1 MTFIPRQI
9 GYDIVLILISLG
21 ISMAD
26 KPHLY
31 LIDGSS
37 FIFRAYHALPP
48 LTRKSD
54 GTPIGAVSG
63 FCNMLWKLIQDAH
76 TPDGPSHL
84 AVIFDASGKTFRN
97 EIYNEYKA
105 HRPPAPEDLV
115 PQFPLIKE
123 LVRAFHVPSI
133 EKVGF
138 EADDIMATYAHEGAK
153 AGMKV
158 TLVTSDKD
166 MMQLINDDVDMYD
179 TMKNKFIS
187 YDGVMEK
194 FGVHPNRV
202 IDIQALA
209 GDSADNVPGVPGIG
223 VKTATLLINEY
234 GDLDSLLER
243 AGEIKQKKRRENLI
257 EFADLARIS
266 RELVT
271 LKCDVELDEKVADF
285 KLAYPD
291 IDELL
296 AHLQDLGLN
305 SAVKRIASAHD
316 ADVPSAS
323 LNAAIEPTNQ
333 GNKTLSADYTP
344 VNLASKRRNKLASMP
359 VKPDD
364 YQTIISI
371 DDLTS
376 IISKIYDSGKVSF
389 DLETDS
395 LNPVTANIVGVCLSL
410 NAGHGVYIPVA
421 HKIKTEKLDLFA
433 DDTEDQKVEQLPF
446 DVALNILGKM
456 LEDPSI
462 LKIGQNLKYDI
473 SVLKK
478 YNIHLKSFHDTM
490 LISATLDTGRTKH
503 GMDSLSNY
511 HFDHQPIAFKEVCG
525 SGKSQITFDYVPVGE
540 ASKYGGE
547 DADVTMR
554 LFELLYPRLAA
565 EKMTNVYQSMERPL
579 VDVLVDMEQN
589 GIVVDKQKLAELSA
603 DFAAKLEVLTKQ
615 IHELAGE
622 EFNIASPKQLGD
634 ILFDKLGLSGGKKTK
649 TGAWQT
655 SAKVLDD
662 LAAEGH
668 ELPIKM
674 LEWRTLAKL
683 KSTYTDSL
691 PNHINA
697 KTGRIHTSYAM
708 AHTTTGRLASTDPN
722 LQNIPVRTEEG
733 RQIRTAFIAPKGHQ
747 LISADYSQIE
757 LRLLAHVADLKTMK
771 QAFADGVDI
780 HAMTASEMFGVP
792 VDGMEAGIRRQA
804 KAINFGII
812 YGISAFGLA
821 VQLGISRTE
830 AKDYIAK
837 YFERFPG
844 IRDFM
849 EDTKQFARDNGYVK
863 TIFGRVC
870 HLPNINDKNAMQ
882 RAFTERAAINMPI
895 QGAAADIIKRAMI
908 QMPSALKD
916 AGLKTKMLLQ
926 VHDELIFEAADN
938 EVEQTIIIAK
948 RIMENAHN
956 PVVQIDIPLKVDA
969 QAALNWN
976 DAH

>member
-1 MTFIPRQI
+1 
-9 GYDIVLILISLG
+9 
-21 ISMAD
+21 MAD
-26 KPHLY
+26 QPHLY
-31 LIDGSS
+31 LVDGSS

-63 FCNMLWKLIQDAH
+63 FCNMLWKLIQQAR
-76 TPDGPSHL
+76 TPEGPSHL
-84 AVIFDASGKTFRN
+84 AVIFDAKGKTFRN
-97 EIYNEYKA
+97 DIYEQYKA

-115 PQFPLIKE
+115 PQFPIIKE

-138 EADDIMATYAHEGAK
+138 EADDIMATYAREAVE

-166 MMQLINDDVDMYD
+166 MMQLINDDVDMLD
-179 TMKNKFIS
+179 TMKNKVIS
-187 YDGVMEK
+187 YDEVMEK

-223 VKTATLLINEY
+223 VKTAALLINEY
-234 GDLDSLLER
+234 GDLDALLER
-243 AGEIKQKKRRENLI
+243 AGEVKQNKRRENLI
-257 EFADLARIS
+257 EFADLARVS
-266 RELVT
+266 RTLVT
-271 LKCDVELDEKVADF
+271 LKQDVEMDEKVQDF

-291 IDELL
+291 INELL
-296 AHLQDLGLN
+296 NHLQELGLN
-305 SAVKRIASAHD
+305 SAVKRIANAHD
-316 ADVPSAS
+316 ADIP
-323 LNAAIEPTNQ
+323 AAETPQ
-333 GNKTLSADYTP
+333 ADAPAPVSSNDHTP
-344 VNLASKRRNKLASMP
+344 ANLAAFRQQKLASLL
-359 VKPDD
+359 VIPDE
-364 YQTIISI
+364 YQSI
-371 DDLTS
+371 TKLDKLTEYMA
-376 IISKIYDSGKVSF
+376 KVYDKGQVSF

-395 LNPVTANIVGVCLSL
+395 LNPMVANIAGICLSTE
-410 NAGHGVYIPVA
+410 AGEGVYIPVA

-433 DDTEDQKVEQLPF
+433 EEASEENVEQIEF
-446 DVALNILGKM
+446 KTALKIIGKM
-456 LEDPSI
+456 LEDESI

-478 YNIHLKSFHDTM
+478 YDINLKSFHDTM
-490 LISATLDTGRTKH
+490 LISAALDTGRTNH
-503 GMDSLSNY
+503 GMDALAEY
-511 HFDHQPIAFKEVCG
+511 HFDHKPIAFKDVCG
-525 SGKSQITFDYVPVGE
+525 SGKSQITFDYVPVDL
-540 ASKYGGE
+540 ATKYGAE
-547 DADVTMR
+547 DADVTLR
-554 LFELLYPRLAA
+554 LFQALYPRLAA
-565 EKMTNVYQSMERPL
+565 EHATQVYQTMERPL
-579 VDVLVDMEQN
+579 VDILVNMEQH
-589 GIVVDKQKLAELSA
+589 GIKVDRERLLELSTT
-603 DFAAKLEVLTKQ
+603 FAAKIEILTKEIYQ
-615 IHELAGE
+615 LADQ
-622 EFNIASPKQLGD
+622 EFNIGSPKQLGE
-634 ILFDKLGLSGGKKTK
+634 ILFEKLGLPGGKKTK

-655 SAKVLDD
+655 GAKILDD

-668 ELPIKM
+668 ELPVKM
-674 LEWRTLAKL
+674 LEWRGLSKL

-691 PNHINA
+691 PNHINQ

-733 RQIRTAFIAPKGHQ
+733 RMIRTAFISEVGHQ

-757 LRLLAHVADLKTMK
+757 LRLLAHIADLKTMK

-780 HAMTASEMFGVP
+780 HAMTASEMFNVP
-792 VDGMEAGIRRQA
+792 IEGMDSSIRRQA

-812 YGISAFGLA
+812 YGISAFGLSA
-821 VQLGISRTE
+821 QLGISRTE
-830 AKDYIAK
+830 AKDYITK

-844 IRDFM
+844 IRDYM
-849 EDTKQFARDNGYVK
+849 EDTKQFARDNEYVK

-870 HLPNINDKNAMQ
+870 HLPHINDKNGMH

-908 QMPSALKD
+908 QMPDALTN

-926 VHDELIFEAADN
+926 VHDELIFEAPDN
-938 EVEQTIIIAK
+938 EVEATIKVAK
-948 RIMENAHN
+948 NIMENAHN
-956 PVVQIDIPLKVDA
+956 PVVDITVPLKVDA

>member
-1 MTFIPRQI
+1 
-9 GYDIVLILISLG
+9 
-21 ISMAD
+21 MAD

-63 FCNMLWKLIQDAH
+63 FCNMLWKLIQEAR

-84 AVIFDASGKTFRN
+84 AVIFDAKGKTFRN
-97 EIYNEYKA
+97 DIYQEYKA

-115 PQFPLIKE
+115 PQFPIIKE
-123 LVRAFHVPSI
+123 LVKAFHVPSI

-138 EADDIMATYAHEGAK
+138 EADDIMATYAKTAVE

-166 MMQLINDDVDMYD
+166 MMQLINDDVDMLD
-179 TMKNKFIS
+179 TMKNRVIS

-194 FGVHPNRV
+194 FGVAPNKV

-223 VKTATLLINEY
+223 VKTAALLINEY
-234 GDLDSLLER
+234 GDLDTLLAR
-243 AGEIKQKKRRENLI
+243 AGEIKQNKRRENLI
-257 EFADLARIS
+257 KFADLARIS
-266 RELVT
+266 RTLVT
-271 LKCDVELDEKVADF
+271 LKDDVEMEEKVQDF
-285 KLAYPD
+285 KLAFPD
-291 IDELL
+291 LDELL

-305 SAVKRIASAHD
+305 SAVKRIANAHD
-316 ADVPSAS
+316 ADVPTQ
-323 LNAAIEPTNQ
+323 AATENDSPAPVSTD
-333 GNKTLSADYTP
+333 GYTP
-344 VNLASKRRNKLASMP
+344 QNLAAKRQHMLAELP
-359 VKPDD
+359 VKPED
-364 YQTIISI
+364 YQCITTLDALNDYI
-371 DDLTS
+371 TQV
-376 IISKIYDSGKVSF
+376 YDIGQVSF

-395 LNPVTANIVGVCLSL
+395 LDPMVANIAGICLSTEV
-410 NAGHGVYIPVA
+410 GQGVYIPVA

-433 DDTEDQKVEQLPF
+433 AETSEESVDQIDFKT
-446 DVALNILGKM
+446 ALKIIGNM
-456 LEDPSI
+456 LEDKAI

-478 YNIHLKSFHDTM
+478 YNINLKSFHDTM
-490 LISATLDTGRTKH
+490 LISASLDTGRTNH
-503 GMDSLSNY
+503 GMDALAEY
-511 HFDHQPIAFKEVCG
+511 HFNHKPIAFKDVCG
-525 SGKSQITFDYVPVGE
+525 SGKSQITFDYVPLD
-540 ASKYGGE
+540 AATKYGAE
-547 DADVTMR
+547 DADVTLR
-554 LFELLYPRLAA
+554 LFQTLYPRLAA
-565 EKMTNVYQSMERPL
+565 EKATHVYQSMERPL

-589 GIVVDKQKLAELSA
+589 GIKVDRERLLELSTT
-603 DFAAKLEVLTKQ
+603 FAAKIEILTKD
-615 IHELAGE
+615 IYRLADQ
-622 EFNIASPKQLGD
+622 EFNIASPKQLGE
-634 ILFDKLGLSGGKKTK
+634 ILFEKLGLPGGKKTK

-655 SAKVLDD
+655 GAKILDD

-668 ELPIKM
+668 ELPVKM
-674 LEWRTLAKL
+674 LEWRGLSKL

-697 KTGRIHTSYAM
+697 TTGRIHTSYAM

-733 RQIRTAFIAPKGHQ
+733 RMIRTAFISDVGQQ

-757 LRLLAHVADLKTMK
+757 LRLLAHIADLKTMK

-792 VDGMEAGIRRQA
+792 VEGMDPSIRRQA

-821 VQLGISRTE
+821 AQLGIGRTE
-830 AKDYIAK
+830 AKDYITK

-844 IRDFM
+844 IRDYM
-849 EDTKQFARDNGYVK
+849 EDTKQFARDNEYVK

-870 HLPNINDKNAMQ
+870 HMPHINDKNGMH

-895 QGAAADIIKRAMI
+895 QGAAADVIKRAMI
-908 QMPSALKD
+908 QMPDALTK
-916 AGLKTKMLLQ
+916 AGLKAKMLLQ
-926 VHDELIFEAADN
+926 VHDELIFEAPDA
-938 EVEQTIIIAK
+938 EVEATIKVA
-948 RIMENAHN
+948 RNIMENAHN
-956 PVVQIDIPLKVDA
+956 PVVDITVQLKVDA

>member
-1 MTFIPRQI
+1 MSQI
-9 GYDIVLILISLG
+9 AYDESTQYAEQN
-21 ISMAD
+21 MAD

-63 FCNMLWKLIQDAH
+63 FCNMLWKLIQEAR
-76 TPDGPSHL
+76 TPEGPSHL
-84 AVIFDASGKTFRN
+84 AVIFDAKGKTFRN
-97 EIYNEYKA
+97 DIYQEYKA

-123 LVRAFHVPSI
+123 LVKAFHVPSI

-138 EADDIMATYAHEGAK
+138 EADDIMATYAKQAVEV
-153 AGMKV
+153 GMKV

-166 MMQLINDDVDMYD
+166 MMQLINDDVDMLD
-179 TMKNKFIS
+179 TMKNRLIS

-194 FGVHPNRV
+194 FGVAPNKV

-223 VKTATLLINEY
+223 VKTAALLINEY
-234 GDLDSLLER
+234 GDLDTLLER

-257 EFADLARIS
+257 EFADLARVS
-266 RELVT
+266 RTLVT
-271 LKCDVELDEKVADF
+271 LKDDVEMEEKVQDF
-285 KLAYPD
+285 KLAIPILD
-291 IDELL
+291 DLL
-296 AHLQDLGLN
+296 EHLQDLGLS
-305 SAVKRIASAHD
+305 SAVKRIANAHD
-316 ADVPSAS
+316 ADIPQKAAPDETDAAVPVATDGFSPTS
-323 LNAAIEPTNQ
+323 LAQ
-333 GNKTLSADYTP
+333 
-344 VNLASKRRNKLASMP
+344 KRKQKLASLP
-359 VKPDD
+359 VKPED
-364 YQTIISI
+364 YQCITTLDALNDYIA
-371 DDLTS
+371 
-376 IISKIYDSGKVSF
+376 KVYKVGQVSF

-395 LNPVTANIVGVCLSL
+395 LNPMVANIAGICLSTQ
-410 NAGHGVYIPVA
+410 AGEGVYIPVA

-433 DDTEDQKVEQLPF
+433 AETSEESVDQIDFKT
-446 DVALNILGKM
+446 ALGIIGKM
-456 LEDPSI
+456 LEDKSI

-478 YNIHLKSFHDTM
+478 YKINLKSFHDTM
-490 LISATLDTGRTKH
+490 LISASLDTGRTNH
-503 GMDSLSNY
+503 GMDALAEY
-511 HFDHQPIAFKEVCG
+511 HFDHKPIAFKDVCG
-525 SGKSQITFDYVPVGE
+525 SGKSQITFDYVPLAE
-540 ASKYGGE
+540 ATKYGAE
-547 DADVTMR
+547 DADVTLR
-554 LFELLYPRLAA
+554 LFQTLYPRLAA
-565 EKMTNVYQSMERPL
+565 EKVTQVYQTMERPL
-579 VDVLVDMEQN
+579 VDILVDMEQN
-589 GIVVDKQKLAELSA
+589 GIKVDRDRLLELSNN
-603 DFAAKLEVLTKQ
+603 FAAKLEILTTE
-615 IHELAGE
+615 IYLLAGQ
-622 EFNIASPKQLGD
+622 EFNIASPKQLGE
-634 ILFDKLGLSGGKKTK
+634 ILFEKLDLPGGKKTK

-655 SAKVLDD
+655 GAKVLDD
-662 LAAEGH
+662 LAADGH
-668 ELPIKM
+668 ELPVKM
-674 LEWRTLAKL
+674 LEWRGLSKL

-697 KTGRIHTSYAM
+697 TTGRIHTSYAM

-733 RQIRTAFIAPKGHQ
+733 RMIRTAFISDVGHQ

-757 LRLLAHVADLKTMK
+757 LRLLAHIADLKTMK

-792 VDGMEAGIRRQA
+792 IEGMDSSIRRQA

-821 VQLGISRTE
+821 AQLGIGRAE
-830 AKDYIAK
+830 AKDYIGK

-844 IRDFM
+844 IRDYM
-849 EDTKQFARDNGYVK
+849 EDTKQYARDHEYVK
-863 TIFGRVC
+863 TIFGRIC
-870 HLPNINDKNAMQ
+870 HTPHINDKNGMQ

-908 QMPSALKD
+908 QMPDALTN
-916 AGLKTKMLLQ
+916 AGLKAKMLLQ
-926 VHDELIFEAADN
+926 VHDELIFEAPDD
-938 EVEQTIIIAK
+938 EVEATIKVA
-948 RIMENAHN
+948 RNIMENAHN
-956 PVVQIDIPLKVDA
+956 PVVNITVPLRVDA

>member
-1 MTFIPRQI
+1 
-9 GYDIVLILISLG
+9 
-21 ISMAD
+21 MAD

-31 LIDGSS
+31 LVDGSS

-54 GTPIGAVSG
+54 GMPIGAVSG
-63 FCNMLWKLIQDAH
+63 FCNMLWKLIQNAR
-76 TPDGPSHL
+76 TPEGPSHL
-84 AVIFDASGKTFRN
+84 AVIFDAKGKTFRN
-97 EIYNEYKA
+97 EIYKEYKA

-115 PQFPLIKE
+115 PQFPIIKE

-138 EADDIMATYAHEGAK
+138 EADDIMATYAKHAVAE
-153 AGMKV
+153 GMKV

-166 MMQLINDDVDMYD
+166 LMQLVNDDVDMLD
-179 TMKNKFIS
+179 TMKNKLIS

-223 VKTATLLINEY
+223 VKTAALLINEY
-234 GDLDSLLER
+234 GDLDNLLEH

-257 EFADLARIS
+257 EFADLARVS

-271 LKCDVELDEKVADF
+271 LKCDVELDEKVTDF

-291 IDELL
+291 IDDLL
-296 AHLQDLGLN
+296 QHLLDLGLN
-305 SAVKRIASAHD
+305 STVKRIAAAHD

-323 LNAAIEPTNQ
+323 LSAATQPNSTDANDTPK
-333 GNKTLSADYTP
+333 GYTP
-344 VNLASKRRNKLASMP
+344 INLANKRRNKLASMQ
-359 VKPDD
+359 VKPED
-364 YQTIISI
+364 YECITTIEA
-371 DDLTS
+371 LNE
-376 IISKIYDSGKVSF
+376 IIKSVYDTGQVSF

-395 LNPVTANIVGVCLSL
+395 LNPMVANIVGICLSL
-410 NAGHGVYIPVA
+410 KAGHGVYIPVA

-433 DDTEDQKVEQLPF
+433 ADTDDEKVDQLDLKITL
-446 DVALNILGKM
+446 DIIGKM
-456 LEDPSI
+456 LEDQSI

-478 YNIHLKSFHDTM
+478 YDIHLKSFHDTM
-490 LISATLDTGRTKH
+490 LLSAALDTGRTKH
-503 GMDSLSNY
+503 GMDALSEF
-511 HFDHQPIAFKEVCG
+511 HFDHKPIAFKDVCG
-525 SGKSQITFDYVPVGE
+525 SGKSQITFDYVPLE
-540 ASKYGGE
+540 QATQYGAE

-554 LFELLYPRLAA
+554 LFDVLYPRLAA

-589 GIVVDKQKLAELSA
+589 GILVNREKLAELSA
-603 DFAAKLEVLTKQ
+603 DFASKLEVLTKE

-634 ILFDKLGLSGGKKTK
+634 ILFDKLGLAGGKKTK

-655 SAKVLDD
+655 SAKILDD

-674 LEWRTLAKL
+674 LGWRTLSKL

-697 KTGRIHTSYAM
+697 KTNRIHTSYAM

-733 RQIRTAFIAPKGHQ
+733 RLIRTAFIAAKGHQ

-757 LRLLAHVADLKTMK
+757 LRLLAHIADLKTMK
-771 QAFADGVDI
+771 QAFADGIDI
-780 HAMTASEMFGVP
+780 HALTASEMFGVP
-792 VDGMEAGIRRQA
+792 VEGMDPMIRRQA

-821 VQLGISRTE
+821 AQLGISRTE
-830 AKDYIAK
+830 AKDYIGK

-844 IRDFM
+844 IKDFM
-849 EDTKQFARDNGYVK
+849 EDTKQIARDNEYVK

-870 HLPNINDKNAMQ
+870 HLPLINDKNAMQ

-895 QGAAADIIKRAMI
+895 QGAAADIIKRAMV
-908 QMPSALKD
+908 QMPQALKD
-916 AGLKTKMLLQ
+916 AGLKAKMLLQ
-926 VHDELIFEAADN
+926 VHDELIFEATDN
-938 EVEQTIIIAK
+938 EVEQTIIVAK
-948 RIMENAHN
+948 RIMENAHK
-956 PVVQIDIPLKVDA
+956 PIIHIDVPLKVDA

>member
-1 MTFIPRQI
+1 
-9 GYDIVLILISLG
+9 
-21 ISMAD
+21 MAD

-31 LIDGSS
+31 LVDGSS

-54 GTPIGAVSG
+54 GMPIGAVSG
-63 FCNMLWKLIQDAH
+63 FCNMLWKLIQNAR
-76 TPDGPSHL
+76 TPEGPSHL
-84 AVIFDASGKTFRN
+84 AVIFDAKGKTFRN
-97 EIYNEYKA
+97 EIYKEYKA

-115 PQFPLIKE
+115 PQFPIIKE

-138 EADDIMATYAHEGAK
+138 EADDIMATYAKHAVAE
-153 AGMKV
+153 GMKV

-166 MMQLINDDVDMYD
+166 LMQLVNDDVDMLD
-179 TMKNKFIS
+179 TMKNKLIS

-223 VKTATLLINEY
+223 VKTAALLINEY
-234 GDLDSLLER
+234 GDLDNLLEH

-257 EFADLARIS
+257 EFADLARVS

-271 LKCDVELDEKVADF
+271 LKCDVELDEKVTDF

-291 IDELL
+291 IDDLL
-296 AHLQDLGLN
+296 QHLLDLGLN
-305 SAVKRIASAHD
+305 STVKRIAAAHD

-323 LNAAIEPTNQ
+323 LSAATQPNSTDANDTPK
-333 GNKTLSADYTP
+333 GYTP
-344 VNLASKRRNKLASMP
+344 INLANKRRNKLASMQ
-359 VKPDD
+359 VKPED
-364 YQTIISI
+364 YECITTIEA
-371 DDLTS
+371 LNE
-376 IISKIYDSGKVSF
+376 IIKSVYDTGQVSF

-395 LNPVTANIVGVCLSL
+395 LNPMVANIVGICLSL
-410 NAGHGVYIPVA
+410 KAGHGVYIPVA

-433 DDTEDQKVEQLPF
+433 ADTDDEKVDQLDLKITL
-446 DVALNILGKM
+446 DIIGKM
-456 LEDPSI
+456 LEDQSI

-478 YNIHLKSFHDTM
+478 YDIHLKSFHDTM
-490 LISATLDTGRTKH
+490 LLSAALDTGRTKH
-503 GMDSLSNY
+503 GMDALSEF
-511 HFDHQPIAFKEVCG
+511 HFDHKPIAFKDVCG
-525 SGKSQITFDYVPVGE
+525 SGKSQITFDYVPLE
-540 ASKYGGE
+540 QATQYGAE

-554 LFELLYPRLAA
+554 LFDVLYPRLAA

-589 GIVVDKQKLAELSA
+589 GILVNREKLAELSA
-603 DFAAKLEVLTKQ
+603 DFASKLEVLTKE

-634 ILFDKLGLSGGKKTK
+634 ILFDKLGLAGGKKTK

-655 SAKVLDD
+655 SAKILDD

-674 LEWRTLAKL
+674 LGWRTLSKL

-697 KTGRIHTSYAM
+697 KTNRIHTSYAM

-733 RQIRTAFIAPKGHQ
+733 RLIRTAFIAAKGHQ

-757 LRLLAHVADLKTMK
+757 LRLLAHIADLKTMK
-771 QAFADGVDI
+771 QAFADGIDI
-780 HAMTASEMFGVP
+780 HALTASEMFGVP
-792 VDGMEAGIRRQA
+792 VEGMDPMIRRQA

-821 VQLGISRTE
+821 AQLGISRTE
-830 AKDYIAK
+830 AKDYIGK

-844 IRDFM
+844 IKDFM
-849 EDTKQFARDNGYVK
+849 EDTKQFARDNEYVK

-870 HLPNINDKNAMQ
+870 HLPLINDKNAMQ

-895 QGAAADIIKRAMI
+895 QGAAADIIKRAMV
-908 QMPSALKD
+908 QMPQALKD
-916 AGLKTKMLLQ
+916 AGLKAKMLLQ
-926 VHDELIFEAADN
+926 VHDELIFEATDN
-938 EVEQTIIIAK
+938 EVEQTIIVAK
-948 RIMENAHN
+948 RIMENAHK
-956 PVVQIDIPLKVDA
+956 PIIHIDVPLKVDA

>member
-1 MTFIPRQI
+1 
-9 GYDIVLILISLG
+9 
-21 ISMAD
+21 MAD

-63 FCNMLWKLIQDAH
+63 FCNMLWKLIQLAR
-76 TPDGPSHL
+76 TPEGPSHL
-84 AVIFDASGKTFRN
+84 AVIFDAKGKTFRN
-97 EIYNEYKA
+97 DIYPQYKA

-115 PQFPLIKE
+115 PQFPIIKE
-123 LVRAFHVPSI
+123 LVKAFHVPSI

-138 EADDIMATYAHEGAK
+138 EADDIMATYAKHAVA

-166 MMQLINDDVDMYD
+166 MMQLVNDDVDMLD
-179 TMKNKFIS
+179 TMKNRFIS
-187 YDGVMEK
+187 YDEVMEK

-223 VKTATLLINEY
+223 VKTAALLINEY
-234 GDLDSLLER
+234 GDLDTLLER
-243 AGEIKQKKRRENLI
+243 AGEIKQNKRRENLI
-257 EFADLARIS
+257 EFADLARVS
-266 RELVT
+266 RTLVT
-271 LKCDVELDEKVADF
+271 LKDDVEMEEDVKDF
-285 KLAYPD
+285 KLCYPD
-291 IDELL
+291 LDELL
-296 AHLQDLGLN
+296 EHLLDLGLN
-305 SAVKRIASAHD
+305 SAVKRIAAAHD
-316 ADVPSAS
+316 ADVPVREATSPAVDSATPP
-323 LNAAIEPTNQ
+323 NAAD
-333 GNKTLSADYTP
+333 GFTP
-344 VNLASKRRNKLASMP
+344 QSLASKRQQQLAALP
-359 VKPDD
+359 VKPED
-364 YQTIISI
+364 YKTI
-371 DDLTS
+371 LTLDALNNY
-376 IISKIYDSGKVSF
+376 IAKVYDAGQVSF

-395 LNPVTANIVGVCLSL
+395 LNPMIANIVGICLSTQV
-410 NAGHGVYIPVA
+410 GEGVYIPVA

-433 DDTEDQKVEQLPF
+433 AEMTDEDVDQIDFKT
-446 DVALNILGKM
+446 ALNLLGKM

-478 YNIHLKSFHDTM
+478 YKINLKSFHDTM
-490 LISATLDTGRTKH
+490 LISATLDTGRTNH
-503 GMDSLSNY
+503 GMDALSEY
-511 HFDHQPIAFKEVCG
+511 HFDHKPIAFKDVCG
-525 SGKSQITFDYVPVGE
+525 SGKSQITFDYVPID
-540 ASKYGGE
+540 AATKYGAE
-547 DADVTMR
+547 DADVTLR
-554 LFELLYPRLAA
+554 LFQNLYPRLAA
-565 EKMTNVYQSMERPL
+565 EKITHVYQSMERPL
-579 VDVLVDMEQN
+579 VDILVDMEQH
-589 GIVVDKQKLAELSA
+589 GIKVDRERLLELSTN
-603 DFAAKLEVLTKQ
+603 FAAKIEILTKE
-615 IHELAGE
+615 IYKLADQ
-622 EFNIASPKQLGD
+622 EFNIASPKQLGE
-634 ILFDKLGLSGGKKTK
+634 ILFEKLALPGGKKTK
-649 TGAWQT
+649 NGAWQT
-655 SAKVLDD
+655 GAKILDD
-662 LAAEGH
+662 LAGEGH
-668 ELPIKM
+668 ELPVKM
-674 LEWRTLAKL
+674 LEWRGLSKL

-697 KTGRIHTSYAM
+697 TTGRIHTSYAM

-733 RQIRTAFIAPKGHQ
+733 RMIRTAFISDVGHQ

-757 LRLLAHVADLKTMK
+757 LRLLAHIADLKTMK

-792 VDGMEAGIRRQA
+792 IEGMDSSIRRQA

-821 VQLGISRTE
+821 AQLGIGRTE
-830 AKDYIAK
+830 AKDYINK

-844 IRDFM
+844 IRDYM
-849 EDTKQFARDNGYVK
+849 EDTKQFARENEYVK

-870 HLPNINDKNAMQ
+870 HLPHINDKNGMQ

-895 QGAAADIIKRAMI
+895 QGAAADVIKRAMI
-908 QMPSALKD
+908 QMPDALLK

-926 VHDELIFEAADN
+926 VHDELIFEAPDD
-938 EVEQTIIIAK
+938 EVEATIKVAK
-948 RIMENAHN
+948 NIMENAHN
-956 PVVQIDIPLKVDA
+956 PVVDISVQLKVDA